1 MRMNLRTCTRC
12 LGALLGVVLAFAVVD
27 AQQTQAECVSDPPVF
42 CSATVIGHGCN
53 TINNPPHPTYRDC
66 CQYWTWKCTG
76 SSQTWKERMLTN
88 GESCTNM
95 GSPEDPLYH
104 CPTAPS
110 QPPTD

>member
-1 MRMNLRTCTRC
+1 MRPYSMGGGFVREYRNHENEPTHLHS
-12 LGALLGVVLAFAVVD
+12 L
-27 AQQTQAECVSDPPVF
+27 P